1 LVPGLHAAYKL
12 AESGMKE
19 VVVLEAQDRIGGRL
33 NTVPINGAF
42 IERGAQWVHGQGKN
56 PLYKFCLEKNV
67 RKTKKHKDKK
77 TERQKDRKTERQK
90 DRKTE
95 RQRDRETERQK
106 DRKAERQRGRRTERQ
121 KDRKTGNKKTERQKD
136 LVF

>member
-1 LVPGLHAAYKL
+1 
-12 AESGMKE
+12 MKE

-95 RQRDRETERQK
+95 RQKVHFSCFSYLTSDEFSTLTPHSTSKLHNLKQFS
-106 DRKAERQRGRRTERQ
+106 
-121 KDRKTGNKKTERQKD
+121 N
-136 LVF
+136 